1 MLINK
6 VPKFQIRKLENNVTL
21 NALKKPQLK

>member
-21 NALKKPQLK
+21 NVLNKSQLK